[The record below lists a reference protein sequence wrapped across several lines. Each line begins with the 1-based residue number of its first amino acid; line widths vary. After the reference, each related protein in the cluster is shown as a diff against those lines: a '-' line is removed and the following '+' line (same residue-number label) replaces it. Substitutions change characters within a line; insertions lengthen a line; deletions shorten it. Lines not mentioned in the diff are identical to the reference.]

1 MLTNLLPAKILTSS
15 IQATDMLGKA
25 VYPYLCL
32 RVNQSIIFANKSL
45 TIGTKGNTSG
55 PYEAEACFGFLLN
68 SKSYLH
74 PPLVV

>member
-32 RVNQSIIFANKSL
+32 RVNQSIIFAN
-45 TIGTKGNTSG
+45 IDID
-55 PYEAEACFGFLLN
+55 FLR
-68 SKSYLH
+68 
-74 PPLVV
+74 LVKE